1 MRFAGKKTKIRHSLS
16 NDNMKKIYNKLVRD
30 KIPQICRQDNH
41 IPQYKVINQ
50 VRFKQELKKKLLE
63 ESKELIVA
71 DKYKLKDEIADVH
84 EILLNIA
91 KAYGI
96 RWPEVE
102 KYRKEKNK
110 KRGSFR
116 KRYFLVSTKSKK

>member
-1 MRFAGKKTKIRHSLS
+1 
-16 NDNMKKIYNKLVRD
+16 MKKIYNKLVRD